1 MWLSKN
7 VLKFIIHALFREN
20 YDDNDADDN
29 GYDDNDIDDVDDN
42 TVGSGYIAVI
52 FIFVTHKR
60 HHIAGR

>member
-7 VLKFIIHALFREN
+7 VLKFIIHALFRES

-29 GYDDNDIDDVDDN
+29 GNNENDVDDVDDT

-52 FIFVTHKR
+52 FIFITHKR
-60 HHIAGR
+60 HPIDDR